1 MKETRIK
8 TSIEHVV
15 LSVAQ
20 STFLIDLNLKNRQ
33 LIHTTF
39 DIPCLKLFEYFD
51 FSYSKKHSRSVIG
64 FNNFQS
70 GTVFL
75 SSVP

>member
-8 TSIEHVV
+8 ISIENVV
-15 LSVAQ
+15 CSVVQ
-20 STFLIDLNLKNRQ
+20 SIFLIDLNLKYRQ
-33 LIHTTF
+33 LIHTKF

-64 FNNFQS
+64 FNHFQS